1 MRDMDKKIIQA
12 AKFISTLFLPLYAP
26 VLAFLWLF
34 FFSYMRLLP
43 LFYKLQILLIVLC
56 FTVLIPHFSINV
68 FRRLNR
74 WTHWQLSHREHRH
87 MPYVLTLLSYT
98 CCLLLFSH
106 INAAMFFR
114 GIIMA
119 SLVAQVICVLVNT
132 RWKISTHMVGIG
144 GLLGMII
151 AFSVLFYY
159 NPVWPTCGLLLLSG
173 LLGSSRMILRQHS
186 LSQVIV
192 GFLVGFA
199 CAMLFLLFAWT
210 PYFYIL

>member
-1 MRDMDKKIIQA
+1 MDKKIIQI
-12 AKFISTLFLPLYAP
+12 AKIISTLFLPLYAP
-26 VLAFLWLF
+26 VIAFLWLF
-34 FFSYMRLLP
+34 FFSYMRLFSLG
-43 LFYKLQILLIVLC
+43 YKLQILLMVYV
-56 FTVLIPHFSINV
+56 FTVFVPHFSINV

-74 WTHWQLSHREHRH
+74 WTHWQLSYREHRH

-98 CCLLLFSH
+98 ACLLLFSR
-106 INAAMFFR
+106 INATMFFR

-151 AFSVLFYY
+151 AFSDLFRY
-159 NPVWPTCGLLLLSG
+159 NPVWPTCGLLLVSG
-173 LLGSSRMILRQHS
+173 LLGTSRMILRQHS
-186 LSQVIV
+186 LSQVVV

-199 CAMLFLLFAWT
+199 CSMLFLLFAWT